1 MKYEI
6 TVHGALR
13 AVEIEPVRPGVY
25 RICWGDGEAREE
37 HTVDVYRPSP
47 EAFQVLI
54 DGESWEA
61 GCVSLGPDRYM
72 VDVVGVSTEVEVVDP
87 RRKALR
93 ISGGAGSGTISTS
106 MPGRIVRLM
115 GAVGD
120 RVTKGQPVIVSA
132 GPLAGQEIPVAAMG
146 LGYPVIIQSNPVKKV
161 KVITSQK
168 PAGEKKPAA
177 GKKGPGAP
185 DEGADEPDQIELKR
199 YDFVLQFCWQPKVVG
214 PPAAAAA
221 GGDAAAP

>member
-6 TVHGALR
+6 TVHGTLR

-25 RICWGDGEAREE
+25 RVAWGEGEARTS
-37 HTVDVYRPSP
+37 HLVDVYRPSP

-61 GCVSLGPDRYM
+61 GCVSLGQDRYM

-93 ISGGAGSGTISTS
+93 ISGGSGSGTISTS

-120 RVTKGQPVIVSA
+120 KVAKGQPVIVVEAMKMENELKSPVD
-132 GPLAGQEIPVAAMG
+132 GTIQEILVAPGQA
-146 LGYPVIIQSNPVKKV
+146 VE
-161 KVITSQK
+161 
-168 PAGEKKPAA
+168 AGAK
-177 GKKGPGAP
+177 
-185 DEGADEPDQIELKR
+185 LLR
-199 YDFVLQFCWQPKVVG
+199 VG
-214 PPAAAAA
+214 
-221 GGDAAAP
+221 